1 MLLLAPAR
9 IADGLRDGTLP
20 ERSRFHLL
28 LLTSVLGML
37 FGRRTPVIRTNG
49 DLIQIGLF
57 VAVGFLG
64 LWSCYRANGGAA
76 GRGIV
81 ERFMCIG
88 VPVGIRVYGVYYL
101 LYYCAYLVF
110 RPGSGEAA
118 RHSFVLSQWWPVT
131 TAFLAMVFFYW
142 TLSRYIR
149 RSAGL
154 GEHASMAEASNP

>member
-28 LLTSVLGML
+28 LVTSVLGVL
-37 FGRRTPVIRTNG
+37 FGRRSPVIRTNG
-49 DLIQIGLF
+49 DLLLIGLF
-57 VAVGFLG
+57 LAVTLLG
-64 LWSCYRANGGAA
+64 LWGCYRANGGAA

-88 VPVGIRVYGVYYL
+88 VPVGIRVYGVYYV
-101 LYYCAYLVF
+101 LYYGAYLVF
-110 RPGSGEAA
+110 RPSSGEASP
-118 RHSFVLSQWWPVT
+118 HSFVLSQWWPVT
-131 TAFLAMVFFYW
+131 TAFIAMVVFYW

-149 RSAGL
+149 RAAGL
-154 GEHASMAEASNP
+154 GEHAR